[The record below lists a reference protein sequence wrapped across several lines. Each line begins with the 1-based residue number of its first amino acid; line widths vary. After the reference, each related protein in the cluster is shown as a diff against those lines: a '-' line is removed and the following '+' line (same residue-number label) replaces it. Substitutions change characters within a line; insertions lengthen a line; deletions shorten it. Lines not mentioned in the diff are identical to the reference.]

1 MNDSR
6 KVSLLSG
13 DREPLGAVASG
24 LPSSDCGQMKGV
36 LAPFIWPRTGKE
48 GKKCNK
54 RDV

>member
-6 KVSLLSG
+6 RVSLLSG

-24 LPSSDCGQMKGV
+24 LLSSDRGKREKKG
-36 LAPFIWPRTGKE
+36 
-48 GKKCNK
+48 NK